1 VLERYDRQIAIIGEE
16 AQNKILN
23 AKVLVIGAGA
33 LGTSILNSLV
43 RAGVGFIRVADM
55 DVVELSNL
63 QRQMLFDE
71 MDLGEKKV
79 IAAVNKLKLI
89 NSQVKL
95 EPIFDKITSDTI
107 GKYAIG
113 CDIIIDATD
122 NFSTREIINEYA
134 VKNNL
139 PWIYGGVAAAF
150 GMAKTI
156 IPKETACLKC
166 FMRKK
171 TNEEYTA
178 RNSGIINGIT
188 AVIGAIEANMALR
201 YIIGKPSTKLIYIDL
216 FEDDFQTIEVKR
228 DINCPVCGGEKND

>member
-1 VLERYDRQIAIIGEE
+1 MFERYDRQIAVIGEE
-16 AQNKILN
+16 AQKKILS
-23 AKVLVIGAGA
+23 ARILVIGAGA
-33 LGTSILNSLV
+33 LGTSILNSIV
-43 RAGVGFIRVADM
+43 RAGVGFIRVVDM

-71 MDLGEKKV
+71 GDLGENKV
-79 IAAVNKLKLI
+79 IAAYNKLKKI
-89 NSQVKL
+89 NSDVQI
-95 EPIFDKITSDTI
+95 EPIVDRINSETI
-107 GKYAIG
+107 KKYASN

-122 NFSTREIINEYA
+122 NFATREIINDFA
-134 VKNNL
+134 VKNSI
-139 PWIYGGVAAAF
+139 PWVYGGVAAAF

-166 FMRKK
+166 FMKNK

-188 AVIGAIEANMALR
+188 AVIGAIEANMAIR
-201 YIIGKPSTKLIYIDL
+201 YIIGNPSTKLIYIDL

-228 DINCPVCGGEKND
+228 DINCPLCGGGE

>member
-1 VLERYDRQIAIIGEE
+1 MFERYDRQIAVIGKE
-16 AQNKILN
+16 AQNKILS
-23 AKVLVIGAGA
+23 ARVLVIGVGA

-43 RAGVGFIRVADM
+43 RAGVGFIRAVDM

-71 MDLGEKKV
+71 GDLGEKKV
-79 IAAVNKLKLI
+79 IAASNKLRLI
-89 NSQVKL
+89 NSEVKI
-95 EPIFDKITSDTI
+95 EPVIDKITNETI
-107 GKYAIG
+107 SKYADN

-122 NFSTREIINEYA
+122 NFATREIINDFA
-134 VKNNL
+134 VKNNI
-139 PWIYGGVAAAF
+139 PWVYGGVAASF

-166 FMRKK
+166 FMKNK

-188 AVIGAIEANMALR
+188 AVIGAIEANMAIR
-201 YIIGKPSTKLIYIDL
+201 YIIGKPSTKLLYIDL
-216 FEDDFQTIEVKR
+216 FEDDFQTI
-228 DINCPVCGGEKND
+228 DIKKDKNCPLCGGGE